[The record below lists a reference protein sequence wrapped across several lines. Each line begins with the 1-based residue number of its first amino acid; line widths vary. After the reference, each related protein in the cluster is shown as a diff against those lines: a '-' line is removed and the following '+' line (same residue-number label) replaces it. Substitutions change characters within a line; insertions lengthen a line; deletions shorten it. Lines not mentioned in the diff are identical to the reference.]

1 MAQGPTAPSVG
12 LVMDSRRMRVAVGV
26 DPYVLRTAVHAV
38 LALDSRFDAILLP
51 DTDDLMSEA
60 EAADAVLLLVSRPVE
75 GSKVRVAR
83 LSEGLQV
90 LEVAE
95 AGDRLRTIPFEGL
108 PSLAELLTGLGSDRK
123 EEDQPTTLRL

>member
-1 MAQGPTAPSVG
+1 M
-12 LVMDSRRMRVAVGV
+12 AVGV

-38 LALDSRFDAILLP
+38 LALDGRFDAILLP

-60 EAADAVLLLVSRPVE
+60 EAADAVLVLVSRPVR

-95 AGDRLRTIPFEGL
+95 AGNRPRTIPFEGL
-108 PSLAELLTGLGSDRK
+108 PSLAELLTGLGSDRE

>member
-1 MAQGPTAPSVG
+1 MAQIPAAPSVG
-12 LVMDSRRMRVAVGV
+12 LVMDPRRMRVAVGV

-51 DTDDLMSEA
+51 DTDDLASEA
-60 EAADAVLLLVSRPVE
+60 EAADAALLLVSRPIE
-75 GSKVRVAR
+75 GSKMRVAW
-83 LSEGLQV
+83 LSEGLRV
-90 LEVAE
+90 LEVTE

-108 PSLAELLTGLGSDRK
+108 PALAELLTGLGSDRE

>member
-1 MAQGPTAPSVG
+1 MAQRPAARSVG
-12 LVMDSRRMRVAVGV
+12 LVMDSRRMRVEVGV

-38 LALDSRFDAILLP
+38 LSLDSRFDAILLP
-51 DTDDLMSEA
+51 DTDDLAREA

-83 LSEGLQV
+83 LSESFQT
-90 LEVAE
+90 LEVTE
-95 AGDRLRTIPFEGL
+95 AGSRLGTIPFEGL
-108 PSLAELLTGLGSDRK
+108 PSLAELLKGLGSDRK